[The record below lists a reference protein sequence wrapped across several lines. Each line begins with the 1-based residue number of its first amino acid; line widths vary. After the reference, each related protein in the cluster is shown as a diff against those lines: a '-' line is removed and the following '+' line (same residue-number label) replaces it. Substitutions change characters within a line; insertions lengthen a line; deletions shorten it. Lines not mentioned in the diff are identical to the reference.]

1 MDLPHSESPA
11 ARRPGRTWTVRISGH
26 SDRTASVTCS
36 SPCAMPPRSRDLAA
50 LRRFAEAH
58 VGAHA
63 RAATVH
69 PDAACACRQTQ
80 CSAHEDS
87 QVHCAGSVLLV
98 LRHDPAVA
106 QVWTL
111 MEVCAACAPL
121 MTHTRVLGK
130 ALPRTRTPAPAAPA
144 AAAPAAGA
152 PAVPAVPG
160 GFSAPSGPGFNSG
173 DAPAAP
179 SRRRSGGRGRPQQRQ
194 GRGGQGRGGQGR
206 SSRG

>member
-1 MDLPHSESPA
+1 
-11 ARRPGRTWTVRISGH
+11 
-26 SDRTASVTCS
+26 
-36 SPCAMPPRSRDLAA
+36 MPPRSRDLAA

-80 CSAHEDS
+80 CASHEGS
-87 QVHCAGSVLLV
+87 QVHCMGSVLLV
-98 LRHDPAVA
+98 LRHDPAVG

-121 MTHTRVLGK
+121 MNHTRVLGK
-130 ALPRTRTPAPAAPA
+130 ALPRTRTPVAPAPET
-144 AAAPAAGA
+144 PTAGTSA
-152 PAVPAVPG
+152 AVPAVAG
-160 GFSAPSGPGFNSG
+160 GFSAPSGPGFNSS

-179 SRRRSGGRGRPQQRQ
+179 SRSRSGGRGRPQPRQ
-194 GRGGQGRGGQGR
+194 GRRDQGR

>member
-26 SDRTASVTCS
+26 ADRTASVTCS

-69 PDAACACRQTQ
+69 ADAACACRQSQ
-80 CSAHEDS
+80 CASHEGS
-87 QVHCAGSVLLV
+87 QVHCMGSVLLV
-98 LRHDPAVA
+98 LRHDPAIA

-111 MEVCAACAPL
+111 MEVCASCAPL
-121 MTHTRVLGK
+121 MTHTRVLGR
-130 ALPRTRTPAPAAPA
+130 ALPRTRPPSSPTTPPAT
-144 AAAPAAGA
+144 AGA
-152 PAVPAVPG
+152 PVVAPAVPG
-160 GFSAPSGPGFNSG
+160 GFSAPSGPGFNSA
-173 DAPAAP
+173 DAPPAP
-179 SRRRSGGRGRPQQRQ
+179 SRRRAAGRGRPQPRQ
-194 GRGGQGRGGQGR
+194 GRRDQGR
-206 SSRG
+206 SRG

>member
-1 MDLPHSESPA
+1 MDLPYSESPA

-69 PDAACACRQTQ
+69 ADAACACRQTQ
-80 CSAHEDS
+80 CASHEDS
-87 QVHCAGSVLLV
+87 QVHCMGSVLLV
-98 LRHDPAVA
+98 LRHDPAIA

-121 MTHTRVLGK
+121 MTHTRVVGR
-130 ALPRTRTPAPAAPA
+130 AVPRTRTPVVPPAPTAAT
-144 AAAPAAGA
+144 GA
-152 PAVPAVPG
+152 PHERAR
-160 GFSAPSGPGFNSG
+160 GP
-173 DAPAAP
+173 
-179 SRRRSGGRGRPQQRQ
+179 RRIQCPERARFQQRGRAPGTIASSLRRPWPPQPRQ
-194 GRGGQGRGGQGR
+194 GRRDQGR
-206 SSRG
+206 SRG

>member
-1 MDLPHSESPA
+1 
-11 ARRPGRTWTVRISGH
+11 
-26 SDRTASVTCS
+26 
-36 SPCAMPPRSRDLAA
+36 MPPRSRDLAS

-80 CSAHEDS
+80 CASHEDS

-98 LRHDPAVA
+98 LRHDPAVG

-121 MTHTRVLGK
+121 MTHTRVLGR
-130 ALPRTRTPAPAAPA
+130 ALPRTRTPR
-144 AAAPAAGA
+144 AGTGD
-152 PAVPAVPG
+152 PCCRSPG
-160 GFSAPSGPGFNSG
+160 GRARGPRWLQR
-173 DAPAAP
+173 AE
-179 SRRRSGGRGRPQQRQ
+179 RPRLQQR
-194 GRGGQGRGGQGR
+194 
-206 SSRG
+206 

>member
-1 MDLPHSESPA
+1 
-11 ARRPGRTWTVRISGH
+11 
-26 SDRTASVTCS
+26 
-36 SPCAMPPRSRDLAA
+36 MPPRSRDLAA

-58 VGAHA
+58 VGAHS

-69 PDAACACRQTQ
+69 PDAACACRQAQ
-80 CSAHEDS
+80 CASHEDS

-121 MTHTRVLGK
+121 MTHTRVLGR
-130 ALPRTRTPAPAAPA
+130 AVPRTRTPVAPAPTTGTSAPTT
-144 AAAPAAGA
+144 GA
-152 PAVPAVPG
+152 PAGVPAVPG

-173 DAPAAP
+173 DAPNAP
-179 SRRRSGGRGRPQQRQ
+179 SRRRTGGRGRPQPRQ
-194 GRGGQGRGGQGR
+194 GRRDQGR